1 MRLHAAILFLLVT
14 PTTTATTAMSI
25 AEPIDA
31 DVALVEVEAYVR
43 ARSAFDRNCFR
54 CHTASGD
61 EATKKGMEKLDMG
74 RYPFGGKRA
83 PTASLAVRKALGA
96 SGAKPTM
103 PKDDPGSL
111 TSADLAMILRWADT
125 FDAARGIRDRQS
137 GSGGASGNR
146 RESASP

>member
-14 PTTTATTAMSI
+14 SAATATTAMSS

-31 DVALVEVEAYVR
+31 SVPLVEVEAYVR
-43 ARSAFDRNCFR
+43 ARSAFERNCFR

-61 EATKKGMEKLDMG
+61 EAMKKGMEKLDMG

-83 PTASLAVRKALGA
+83 TTAGPAVRRSIGV
-96 SGAKPTM
+96 SGTRATM

-111 TSADLAMILRWADT
+111 TGPDLAIILRWADT
-125 FDAARGIRDRQS
+125 FEAARGIKDRQS
-137 GSGGASGNR
+137 GSGGASGSR
-146 RESASP
+146 RESDAP